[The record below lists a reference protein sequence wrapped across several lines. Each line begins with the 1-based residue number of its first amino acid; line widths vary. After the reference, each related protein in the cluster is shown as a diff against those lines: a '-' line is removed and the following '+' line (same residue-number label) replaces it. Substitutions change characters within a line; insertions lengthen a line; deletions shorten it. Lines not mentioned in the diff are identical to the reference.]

1 MIDYK
6 LLDALNAVLDQGG
19 FERGARHLGLTQSA
33 VSQRIKLLEARL
45 GQPVL
50 VRSPRLAPTPLGR
63 KLLNHA
69 QQVRLLESDLLGEVP
84 ALKIGRASCRKECR
98 YRRPACHKK

>member
-6 LLDALNAVLDQGG
+6 LLDALTAVLDQGG

-45 GQPVL
+45 G
-50 VRSPRLAPTPLGR
+50 S
-63 KLLNHA
+63 
-69 QQVRLLESDLLGEVP
+69 
-84 ALKIGRASCRKECR
+84 IGTTGDRGAKYSMR
-98 YRRPACHKK
+98 